1 MMRLGVYVASVFCG
15 VLLLF
20 SLCVAAP
27 MMVEKNLFAQDR
39 KPPPPESATPAVQ
52 SNKPGPSHN
61 AIQLD
66 GIIIH
71 GDSRK
76 ALLRYKGQVP
86 GAEKKKDRSPYVT
99 VREGQRFGDYQVVK
113 IESKS
118 VSLEKDGQVFVISL
132 FSDGKVVTP
141 LPAAA
146 AVPPQPR
153 PARPPQPGHPP
164 EMPGGRMMPAQ
175 PPMPEGAE
183 GAGHATMAAPGADSG
198 TVGPGTP
205 TESPPA
211 QPQPDEEPQEEE
223 EEVAEESD
231 Q

>member
-1 MMRLGVYVASVFCG
+1 MRPGVRVVVVLGG
-15 VLLLF
+15 VLLAS
-20 SLCVAAP
+20 SLCSAAP
-27 MMVEKNLFAQDR
+27 VMVEKNLFAQDR
-39 KPPPPESATPAVQ
+39 RPPPPESATAARQ
-52 SNKPGPSHN
+52 SNKPGVSHN

-71 GDSRK
+71 GDSKK

-86 GAEKKKDRSPYVT
+86 GAEKKKGQSPYVT

-118 VSLEKDGQVFVISL
+118 ISLEKDGQVFVISL

-146 AVPPQPR
+146 PPPQVQNP
-153 PARPPQPGHPP
+153 PPPQPGQPP
-164 EMPGGRMMPAQ
+164 EMRGGRIMPVQ
-175 PPMPEGAE
+175 PPMPEG
-183 GAGHATMAAPGADSG
+183 GGAPGNPNAAG
-198 TVGPGTP
+198 QAVEPGAAQP
-205 TESPPA
+205 GIAPEAAPA
-211 QPQPDEEPQEEE
+211 QPQPEEEPLEE
-223 EEVAEESD
+223 EEVIEENA